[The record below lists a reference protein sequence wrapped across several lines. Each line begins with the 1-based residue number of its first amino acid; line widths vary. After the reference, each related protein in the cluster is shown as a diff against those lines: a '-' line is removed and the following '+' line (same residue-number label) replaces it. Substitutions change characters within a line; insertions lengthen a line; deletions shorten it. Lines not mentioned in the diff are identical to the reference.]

1 MEQPLPGQARRSSRP
16 FYGWV
21 IVAALSVAGGFSMF
35 VGIGN
40 FGIFVAPMSEEL
52 GLSKSAFGWALSAR
66 LFGFAAS
73 GPFIGR
79 LIDRHGSRVPLAAAG
94 LMLGGSAAAMSL
106 IDAGWQMIGL
116 ALFSGMMGFWGSST
130 LFLTIPIAK
139 WFVLR
144 RGRAMSLFF
153 PGIPLGIGIASPLT
167 QVLIDTVGWR
177 DAWLILGAV
186 GGLSIA
192 AISLVF
198 IRSQPSD
205 LGLLPDGESISLGTD
220 EGARAERRLEYSW
233 TVREAMRTGAFW
245 RISMAFGLL
254 MAAMGTLGVFWVAF
268 LRSLD
273 VSPQAAA
280 LTFSAQAF
288 TQVAASIVVAP
299 WADRVQPRY
308 IAMAGFTSVAASM
321 LVASVATTAWH
332 GFMGAVLA
340 GIGLGAGMLM
350 QTHIW
355 PAYYGR
361 THIGAV
367 RGAATPLTLVMTGIG
382 TPVLGIVFDA
392 STFAT
397 GWLAAAGGL
406 FVGCLLLALSPKPQ
420 PPRTTLADAAPSRSR
435 STT

>member
-1 MEQPLPGQARRSSRP
+1 MRQPVPGQARRSSGP

-21 IVAALSVAGGFSMF
+21 IVAALSVAGGISMF
-35 VGIGN
+35 LGIGN

-52 GLSKSAFGWALSAR
+52 DLNNSAFGWALSAR
-66 LFGFAAS
+66 LFGFAVS

-94 LMLGGSAAAMSL
+94 IMLGGSAAALGM
-106 IDAGWQMIGL
+106 IEAGWQMIGL
-116 ALFSGMMGFWGSST
+116 TLFAGLMGFWGSST

-139 WFVLR
+139 WFVRR

-153 PGIPLGIGIASPLT
+153 PGIPFGIGIASPLT
-167 QVLIDTVGWR
+167 QMLIDAVGWR
-177 DAWLILGAV
+177 DAWLILGAA
-186 GGLSIA
+186 GGVSIA
-192 AISLVF
+192 AVSLLF

-205 LGLLPDGESISLGTD
+205 LGLLPDGETVSLATFGHS
-220 EGARAERRLEYSW
+220 RAEHSW
-233 TVREAMRTGAFW
+233 TVREAMRSGAFW
-245 RISMAFGLL
+245 RISVAFGLL

-273 VSPQAAA
+273 VSPQVAAF
-280 LTFSAQAF
+280 TFSAQAF
-288 TQVAASIVVAP
+288 TQVATSIVVAP
-299 WADRVQPRY
+299 WVDRLQPRY
-308 IAMAGFTSVAASM
+308 VAMAGFTSVAAAM

-332 GFMGAVLA
+332 GFAGAVFA

-355 PAYYGR
+355 PSYYGR
-361 THIGAV
+361 EYIGAV
-367 RGAATPLTLVMTGIG
+367 RGAATPLTLTMTGIG

-392 STFAT
+392 TSFAT

-406 FVGCLLLALSPKPQ
+406 FVGVMLLALSPKPH
-420 PPRTTLADAAPSRSR
+420 PPR
-435 STT
+435 